1 MRTPFFF
8 FFFTVSLIK
17 AQETVYLPF
26 NGNATDFSINKNH
39 GRIYGPVKTGP
50 DRFGNPC
57 GALYFDGMSNYIE
70 IPTIS
75 RYRKIRTAFTLT
87 AWIKLPRN
95 STGPLTWLTLL
106 CKGDEAVESE
116 FNPAFRV
123 QLMQAQHQSTV
134 SISTDFTEP
143 DVDFNLHR
151 FPVGRWFF
159 FALIYDGTMVSY
171 YIDQKCVFKFPYRR
185 LLATNSAPITIGLDI
200 PGASEWFH
208 GFLDDYRLFDYA
220 LTEKEIGSIRLEQ
233 SNTTSILDLTH
244 NKCQPDTTL
253 FVDLNCHAVLNY
265 SLPTFQYDCQD
276 GVAIKSSGPDSG
288 AVLKPGSYSLK
299 FEAASSVGASTPYMC
314 ESQIWVRDTLSPL
327 FPVQN
332 DSTILLPLGDT
343 SMPVFYSLPNVS
355 DNCGVVNTFHVLGPK
370 SGDTFVEGKN
380 TVVFKATD
388 VAGNEQIW
396 QRSFYLVTT
405 TAPDSI
411 VIADSLAVNF
421 NRSYTLVFFDDG
433 KEDNDTVSVFWN
445 GMERLNKIGLRNKK
459 KGVHLLVITPQLGY
473 PNMLVSKAW
482 NLGGVPPNTMKLLV
496 FEGSHSDISSLNK
509 IKPLFQRSV
518 RSEPGI
524 SGAIKFIPI

>member
-1 MRTPFFF
+1 MVP
-8 FFFTVSLIK
+8 LLK
-17 AQETVYLPF
+17 AQEIIHLPL
-26 NGNATDFSINKNH
+26 NGNAADFSTIQNH
-39 GRIYGPVKTGP
+39 GRIYGPLITGA

-87 AWIKLPRN
+87 AWIKLPKN

-134 SISTDFTEP
+134 SISTEFTEP

-171 YIDQKCVFKFPYRR
+171 YIDQNCVFKFPFRR
-185 LLATNSAPITIGLDI
+185 SLATNSAPITIGLDI

-208 GFLDDYRLFDYA
+208 GFLDDFRLFDYA
-220 LTEKEIGSIRLEQ
+220 LTEKEIGSLRLEP
-233 SNTTSILDLTH
+233 SNTPLTSGVVL
-244 NKCQPDTTL
+244 NKCYPDTTL
-253 FVDLNCHAVLNY
+253 FVDYQCNAVLNY
-265 SLPTFQYDCQD
+265 SLPTFQSDCKEW
-276 GVAIKSSGPDSG
+276 VAFKSWGPDSG
-288 AVLKPGSYSLK
+288 AILKPGRYELK
-299 FEAASSVGASTPYMC
+299 FEAAPSVGVSPPYTC
-314 ESQIWVRDTLSPL
+314 TSQIGVQDTIPPL
-327 FPVQN
+327 IQFQN
-332 DSTILLPLGDT
+332 DSTIFLPIGDT
-343 SMPVFYSLPNVS
+343 SMSVFYTLPQVN
-355 DNCGVVNTFHVLGPK
+355 DNCGSVNTIHVLGPK
-370 SGDTFVEGKN
+370 SGDAFVEGKN

-388 VAGNEQIW
+388 IAGNEQIW
-396 QRSFYLVTT
+396 QRSFNLITSKST
-405 TAPDSI
+405 DSI
-411 VIADSLAVNF
+411 VIADSLGLKF
-421 NRSYTLVFFDDG
+421 NQPYTLVFFDDG
-433 KEDNDTVSVFWN
+433 KEDNDTVSIFWN
-445 GMERLNKIGLRNKK
+445 GMERLSKIGLRNKN
-459 KGVHLLVITPQLGY
+459 KGVHLLVIYPQQGY
-473 PNMLVSKAW
+473 QNILVSKAW
-482 NLGGVPPNTMKLLV
+482 NLGGVPPNTMKMLV
-496 FEGSHSDISSLNK
+496 FEGSHSDISSLKK